1 MSGWI
6 IRKEKERSALM
17 ALYFLYSIL
26 SIDFIHCESA
36 LDAHS
41 SWASDLSRE
50 KDDFDGSFGLWL
62 SVKEVCSILLEVRNL
77 WVWLLK
83 YWVFLIDLGID

>member
-1 MSGWI
+1 MLIVLAFLGFGF
-6 IRKEKERSALM
+6 KER
-17 ALYFLYSIL
+17 
-26 SIDFIHCESA
+26 E
-36 LDAHS
+36 
-41 SWASDLSRE
+41 RE
-50 KDDFDGSFGLWL
+50 RDDFDGSFGLWL